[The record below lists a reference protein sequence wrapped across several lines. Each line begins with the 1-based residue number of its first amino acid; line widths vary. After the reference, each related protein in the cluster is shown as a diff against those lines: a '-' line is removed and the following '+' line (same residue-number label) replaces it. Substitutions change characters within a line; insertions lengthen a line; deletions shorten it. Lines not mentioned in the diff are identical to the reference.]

1 VVGPI
6 LWLVLGATLSLL
18 GLVVVIR
25 RRPDPA
31 APHQEDLGEPEI
43 LQPAIDPD
51 QPRPPERLDR
61 YLLIDRIGEG
71 GLAEVFTAAA
81 HEPDGS
87 IRPLVVKRL
96 RSDRAED
103 ALAITHFLAEK
114 ELGSA
119 LVHPN
124 IAAVVDFGEAAGQR
138 FLVEEYISGRDVG
151 RLTRRMVELKQRP
164 LSAGA
169 ILHIA
174 HEVLSALEYA
184 HARLDDDGEPLDLVH
199 RDVTPENILVSDRG
213 EVKLLDFG
221 IAQIRGS
228 TGGSDQ
234 PEGDTV
240 KGNVDFMSPEQARG
254 GAVDHRADLFSV
266 GLVIYFCAARA
277 PLYRGKT
284 LYDRLLAAATG
295 PGPREWDFIAGL
307 PPPLPDLMPGLLATD
322 PDQRFQTAGQARA
335 RLAPHCV
342 GAPAELAEAIRRLF
356 GDELLRE
363 RTRLQLAL
371 GPAPRR
377 VRPREHRLWPARP

>member
-18 GLVVVIR
+18 VLILLVR
-25 RRPDPA
+25 RRPHA
-31 APHQEDLGEPEI
+31 ARENAGAGQPEI
-43 LQPAIDPD
+43 LGGALDPD
-51 QPRPPERLDR
+51 QPRAPERLGP

-87 IRPLVVKRL
+87 IRPLVIKRL
-96 RSDRAED
+96 RSDRAQD
-103 ALAITHFLAEK
+103 TLAITHFLAEK
-114 ELGSA
+114 ELGAA
-119 LVHPN
+119 LAHPN

-138 FLVEEYISGRDVG
+138 FLVEEYIPGRDVG

-164 LSAGA
+164 LSASA
-169 ILHIA
+169 ILYVA

-184 HARLDDDGEPLDLVH
+184 HARLDPDGEPLDLVH
-199 RDVTPENILVSDRG
+199 RDVTPENILISERG

-221 IAQIRGS
+221 IAQIRGCS
-228 TGGSDQ
+228 GGSDQ
-234 PEGDTV
+234 PEGETV

-254 GAVDHRADLFSV
+254 GTVDHRADLFSV
-266 GLVIYFCAARA
+266 GLVMYFCAARA

-295 PGPREWDFIAGL
+295 PGEREWDFIAGL
-307 PPPLPDLMPGLLATD
+307 PPPLPDLLPGLLAPEPGD
-322 PDQRFQTAGQARA
+322 RFHTAGQARA
-335 RLAPHCV
+335 MMAPHCV

-356 GDELLRE
+356 GDDLQRE

-371 GPAPRR
+371 GPARRR
-377 VRPREHRLWPARP
+377 VHTAADRLAPVRP